1 MQITKRFIGKMVE
14 LKVEGR
20 LDVYW
25 ADHLAAAV
33 DQEIRQGSHHIQLDL
48 SQVAFLS
55 SAGIG
60 VLVKFYRELKSI
72 QGSFAVRN
80 CSRTVL
86 KILELSKLDK
96 LLVAQALPESLPLD
110 EAGQSSTGEAP
121 SLTSIS
127 QIERSGAIYEVYSLA
142 PESKLECRQLGDA
155 SLLKR
160 CGFAKEHCR
169 TMQFSDSSFAIGLG
183 ALGEHFE
190 DCQGRFGEFIAAGG
204 AVAYLPTD
212 GTNVPD
218 FLLAGGTPLPEVQVC
233 YGIACHGAKPQ
244 PFSNLIRFEAKKS
257 GAPVALAG
265 LLESCLDLADTQQ
278 IGIVMIAESAG
289 LIGAALRRS
298 PVIAGSEPD
307 AFEFPRIRDWLSF
320 TAERAY
326 TKSVVLLAGIAV
338 RGSAGALAPV
348 IRPFPNA
355 SSSGLPLAGHFHAAA
370 FSYRPVQKGQ
380 IDLKASIK
388 MLFEGQALEGILHL
402 LSDERAISG
411 RGQSEL
417 VRGACWIAPISNI
430 MVEGTQA

>member
-1 MQITKRFIGKMVE
+1 MQITKRLSGETVE
-14 LKVEGR
+14 LQVEGR
-20 LDVYW
+20 VDGYW

-60 VLVKFYRELKSI
+60 TLVRLYKDLKSV
-72 QGSFAVRN
+72 QGSFSVSN
-80 CSRTVL
+80 CSRNVL
-86 KILELSKLDK
+86 KVIQLSKLENV
-96 LLVAQALPESLPLD
+96 LVAKVAPESLPTNQ
-110 EAGQSSTGEAP
+110 ARKSFAVEAP
-121 SLTSIS
+121 APTSIR
-127 QIERSGAIYEVYSLA
+127 QVERSGTIYEVYPLD
-142 PESKLECRQLGDA
+142 PGSKLECRRLGDA
-155 SLLKR
+155 TLLER
-160 CGFAKEHCR
+160 CGYAKEHCR
-169 TMQFSDSSFAIGLG
+169 TMQFSDSAFAIGLG
-183 ALGEHFE
+183 AFGEHFE
-190 DCQGRFGEFIAAGG
+190 DCQRRFGEFIAAGG

-218 FLLAGGTPLPEVQVC
+218 FLLAGGTTLPEVQVC
-233 YGIACHGAKPQ
+233 YGIACQGANPQ
-244 PFSNLIRFEAKKS
+244 PFSSLIRFEAKKS
-257 GAPVALAG
+257 DEPVALSL
-265 LLESCLDLADTQQ
+265 LLESCLDLSDTQQ

-298 PVIAGSEPD
+298 PVVAASEPN

-326 TKSVVLLAGIAV
+326 TKSVVLLTGIAV

-355 SSSGLPLAGHFHAAA
+355 SGFPVAGHFHAAA

-380 IDLKASIK
+380 IELKASIK
-388 MLFEGQALEGILHL
+388 SLFEGQTLEGILHL
-402 LSDERAISG
+402 LSDDRALSG
-411 RGQSEL
+411 SGQSEL

-430 MVEGTQA
+430 TAEGAQA

>member
-1 MQITKRFIGKMVE
+1 MQITKQLRGETVE

-20 LDVYW
+20 VDGYW

-48 SQVAFLS
+48 SRVAFLS

-60 VLVKFYRELKSI
+60 TLVRLYKDLKSI
-72 QGSFAVRN
+72 QGSFAVSN
-80 CSRTVL
+80 CSRNVL
-86 KILELSKLDK
+86 KVIQLSKLEDV
-96 LLVAQALPESLPLD
+96 LVAKAMPESLPTN
-110 EAGQSSTGEAP
+110 EATESPKVEAP
-121 SLTSIS
+121 APRAIR
-127 QIERSGAIYEVYSLA
+127 QIESCGAIYEVYPLA
-142 PESKLECRQLGDA
+142 PGSKLECRRLGNA
-155 SLLKR
+155 SLLER

-169 TMQFSDSSFAIGLG
+169 TLQFSDSTFAIGLG

-190 DCQGRFGEFIAAGG
+190 DC
-204 AVAYLPTD
+204 
-212 GTNVPD
+212 
-218 FLLAGGTPLPEVQVC
+218 
-233 YGIACHGAKPQ
+233 HGANPQ
-244 PFSNLIRFEAKKS
+244 PFSALIRFEAKKN
-257 GAPVALAG
+257 GEPVALSL
-265 LLESCLDLADTQQ
+265 LLESCLDLFNAQQ

-298 PVIAGSEPD
+298 PVTAASESN

-348 IRPFPNA
+348 IRPFPSA
-355 SSSGLPLAGHFHAAA
+355 SSSELAVAGHFHAAA
-370 FSYRPVQKGQ
+370 FSYRPVQRGQ

-388 MLFEGQALEGILHL
+388 TLFEGQALEGILHL
-402 LSDERAISG
+402 LSDDRALSG
-411 RGQSEL
+411 SGQSEL

-430 MVEGTQA
+430 TAEGAEA